1 MRLTNTALIP
11 ALFALAALASA
22 CGGSTTS
29 PSTTTTTTTT
39 TVTETLMGS
48 VAATVDGVPQSSYGT
63 FTVSQSGTVYLT
75 LTSAV
80 EAFPGG
86 TFQTSVPMS
95 LAIGTYADGACTVGA
110 GTSAVVQTN
119 VQMYTTLSAG
129 SYCLQVSDATN
140 QLGPVS
146 WAVSISHP

>member
-1 MRLTNTALIP
+1 MRLTKTALVA
-11 ALFALAALASA
+11 ALFALAASLSA

-29 PSTTTTTTTT
+29 PSTTTSTVT

-95 LAIGTYADGACTVGA
+95 LAIGAYANGACTVGA
-110 GTSAVVQTN
+110 GASVVVQAGQ
-119 VQMYTTLSAG
+119 QMYTTLSAG